1 MKHTTIAIDIAKSLD
16 LGLLA
21 AQARI
26 ALFGLQHGT
35 GLGLVDHEGPES
47 LAGTGG
53 VTL

>member
-26 ALFGLQHGT
+26 PLLGLQHAA
-35 GLGLVDHEGPES
+35 GLGLVDHEGPEV
-47 LAGTGG
+47 LGRDRQA
-53 VTL
+53 V